1 MRLAENTERKK
12 SPKIRHQC
20 TIAQL
25 CQSSRCTPQ
34 LRHVSTIEKNVK
46 LHMCHNMVNFGPLAA
61 EIGLPARLGHPCK
74 FQQVSFV
81 GFVTAAMSLTRGRPN
96 FARCLAVSWAGTL
109 CIHFWSSCPLREF
122 CQVQNSLCLQVLSCP
137 ILALEYWT

>member
-1 MRLAENTERKK
+1 
-12 SPKIRHQC
+12 
-20 TIAQL
+20 
-25 CQSSRCTPQ
+25 
-34 LRHVSTIEKNVK
+34 
-46 LHMCHNMVNFGPLAA
+46 MVNFGPLAA

-137 ILALEYWT
+137 ILALEYWTWAKLCGVVQAEADLGMFSMFGRTGAPRKRGPQEDRQIFATWQHAGNNW